1 MFGKSVRAKFQLN
14 ALSLTEKGGLRP
26 ILFQADGKPAQYR
39 IFDPRT
45 FFVTS
50 TFDF

>member
-1 MFGKSVRAKFQLN
+1 VKDV
-14 ALSLTEKGGLRP
+14 TETGGLRAL
-26 ILFQADGKPAQYR
+26 IYNADGSPAQYR
-39 IFDPRT
+39 IVDPRT